1 MNDKVKLQIEEDK
14 RLQKII
20 WKEYLKSFDMICS
33 YGIIGTVLFFSI
45 FLIAGNPKVFI
56 PITVIAVIIEIIVIF
71 NKKYSLDIYEVKE
84 IYTNFTSEKDK
95 YIECVITKPGNKNY
109 TGYFRGNIIKERNE
123 NIEIDELVIGISVG
137 DKKLVVKAKE
147 NQDV

>member
-147 NQDV
+147 DQDV

>member
-1 MNDKVKLQIEEDK
+1 MC
-14 RLQKII
+14 
-20 WKEYLKSFDMICS
+20 FS

-56 PITVIAVIIEIIVIF
+56 PITVIAVIIEIRVMLR
-71 NKKYSLDIYEVKE
+71 KKYSLDIYEVKE
-84 IYTNFTSEKDK
+84 IYTNFISKKDK
-95 YIECVITKPGNKNY
+95 YIECIITKPGNKNY
-109 TGYFRGNIIKERNE
+109 TGYFRGYIIKERNE
-123 NIEIDELVIGISVG
+123 NIEVNDLVIGISVG

>member
-56 PITVIAVIIEIIVIF
+56 PIAAIAVIIEIIVIF

>member
-84 IYTNFTSEKDK
+84 IEKNFISKKDK
-95 YIECVITKPGNKNY
+95 YLDCVITKPGNKIY